1 MLQKNQFESIYKE
14 HSKMVYNLCL
24 NYVQSTE
31 DSEDLTQEIF
41 VKVYQNLHL
50 FDVNKASLKTWIY
63 RIGINICLDFI
74 KAKKTK
80 KRFGFLS
87 NLFHLDSNEPIVNV
101 SDFNHPGVLFEQKE
115 NYKILFGYINN
126 LPENQ
131 KTVILLSKVEGFS
144 QKEIA
149 KMMNLNIKAIESLY
163 QRAKQNISKKIK

>member
-1 MLQKNQFESIYKE
+1 
-14 HSKMVYNLCL
+14 MVYNLCL
-24 NYVQSTE
+24 GYVQNTE
-31 DSEDLTQEIF
+31 DAEDLTQEIF
-41 VKVYQNLHL
+41 IKVHQNFNS
-50 FDVNKASLKTWIY
+50 FDDAKASLKTWIY
-63 RIGINICLDFI
+63 KIGINICLDFI

-87 NLFHLDSNEPIVNV
+87 SMFNIESNEPIVEI
-101 SDFNHPGVLFEQKE
+101 SDFNHPGILLEQKE
-115 NYKILFGYINN
+115 EYKILFRCINS

-149 KMMNLNIKAIESLY
+149 ETMNLSIKAVESLY